1 MFLRGGPAEGIEQI
15 EGPSPPQFVTTPESC
30 EAVEGDLARFTVRLV
45 GNPIPRVIWY
55 KDNIMQADVSS
66 FPQHHKTP

>member
-1 MFLRGGPAEGIEQI
+1 MEGIEQT

-30 EAVEGDLARFTVRLV
+30 EAVEGDLARFTVRLI

-55 KDNIMQADVSS
+55 KDNIMQADVSL
-66 FPQHHKTP
+66 FHQDH